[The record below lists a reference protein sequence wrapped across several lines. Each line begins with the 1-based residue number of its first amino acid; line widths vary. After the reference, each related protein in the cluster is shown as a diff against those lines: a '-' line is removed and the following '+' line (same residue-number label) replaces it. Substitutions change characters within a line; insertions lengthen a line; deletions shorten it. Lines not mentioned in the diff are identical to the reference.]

1 MISLNNMTM
10 RGRLMLVLAL
20 PLVGLLFFSANSI
33 LDKVRTST
41 AMRDLQSLVTLSVEF
56 AALAHE
62 LQVERGMTGGF
73 IGSKGQR
80 FATELPAQRA
90 ESDRRLV
97 AIKEALGDFDR
108 AAYPEVLG
116 QALDET
122 QRQLRELGSIRSAVS
137 SESISGTDA
146 TGYYTRTIDS
156 LLAIGRQGMLLSDDR
171 EVTRLAAAYSNLSHA
186 KERVGIERA
195 LLNVV
200 FAADRFT
207 ADMVTRFLSNAAG
220 QDVYFKEFEVA
231 ANAGQMAFFRQKVAG
246 HAVEEVDRMK
256 KVALE
261 GFDGRSLGMD
271 AGRWFEMITA
281 KIDLLKTVEDRLAAD
296 FSAAA
301 AMLQAK
307 AQHALYLFL
316 VLTAAALIATG
327 LLAFFIIRNILR
339 QLGGEPALAADIAG
353 RIAGGDLDVQVP
365 VRDGDS
371 SSLLAAMRSM
381 AEKLS
386 QIVGE
391 VRLVSDSVSS
401 SAQELA
407 SGNDNLSQRTQEQAS
422 ALEETA
428 SSMEEMTS
436 TVRQNADNARQAN
449 QLAVGARD
457 QAEQGGQVVSQAV
470 AAMNEIN
477 ASSRKIA
484 DIISVID
491 EIAFQTN
498 LLALNAAVEA
508 ARAGEQ
514 GRGFAVVAAEVRNLA
529 QRSAGAAKEIKDL
542 IQDSVEKVKTGSG
555 LVDES
560 GRTLTEIVGSV
571 KKVTDIVAEIAA
583 ASQEQS
589 AGIEQVNKAITQ
601 MDEVT
606 QQNAT
611 LVEEAAAASQSME
624 DQAQRMVEIMQ
635 FFRLGE
641 DDAVIQKP
649 AERAAKVDPAAPS
662 DHERSKIQVAQQR
675 VPARQSP
682 QPAFAGGDQWE
693 EF

>member
-10 RGRLMLVLAL
+10 RGRLLLVLAL
-20 PLVGLLFFSANSI
+20 PLVGLLFFSANSV
-33 LDKVRTST
+33 LDKARTST
-41 AMRDLQSLVTLSVEF
+41 AMRDLQALVSLSVEF

-73 IGSKGQR
+73 LGSKGQR
-80 FATELPAQRA
+80 YATELPAQRA
-90 ESDRRLV
+90 ESDRRLT
-97 AIKEALGDFDR
+97 ALKEALQGFDR
-108 AAYPEVLG
+108 TAYPAVLG
-116 QALDET
+116 QALDEA
-122 QRQLRELGSIRSAVS
+122 QRHLGDLGSIRGAVGS
-137 SESISGTDA
+137 QSISGTDA
-146 TGYYTRTIDS
+146 TGYYTRTIGS
-156 LLAIGRQGMLLSDDR
+156 LLATGRQGMLLSDDH
-171 EVTRLAAAYSNLSHA
+171 EVTRLAASYSNLSHA
-186 KERVGIERA
+186 KEYVGIERA

-200 FAADRFT
+200 FATDRFST
-207 ADMVTRFLSNAAG
+207 DMVARFLSNAAAA
-220 QDVYFKEFEVA
+220 DMYFKEFETA
-231 ANAGQMAFFRQKVAG
+231 ANDGQLAFFRQKVAG
-246 HAVEEVDRMK
+246 HAVEEADRMK
-256 KVALE
+256 KAALE
-261 GFDGRSLGMD
+261 GIDGRSLGVD
-271 AGRWFEMITA
+271 AGRWFEMITD

-296 FSAAA
+296 FSTAAA
-301 AMLQAK
+301 RLHAT
-307 AQHALYLFL
+307 AQNTLYLFL
-316 VLTAAALIATG
+316 VLTLAALIATG
-327 LLAFFIIRNILR
+327 LLAFYTIRNILR
-339 QLGGEPALAADIAG
+339 QLGGEPALAAAIAG

-381 AEKLS
+381 AERLA
-386 QIVGE
+386 QIVGDI
-391 VRLVSDSVSS
+391 RSASDSVSS

-449 QLAVGARD
+449 QLAVGARS
-457 QAEQGGQVVSQAV
+457 QAEQGGQVVTQAV

-477 ASSRKIA
+477 ASSRRIA
-484 DIISVID
+484 DIIGVID

-542 IQDSVEKVKTGSG
+542 IQDSVEKVRAGSG

-560 GRTLTEIVGSV
+560 GKTLTEIVDSV

-589 AGIEQVNKAITQ
+589 VGIEQVNKAVTQ

-606 QQNAT
+606 QQNAA
-611 LVEEAAAASQSME
+611 LVEEAAAASRSME
-624 DQAQRMVEIMQ
+624 DQAHRMVEIMQ
-635 FFRLGE
+635 FFRTGGGTVQAARLTPAP
-641 DDAVIQKP
+641 AVRESGSP
-649 AERAAKVDPAAPS
+649 
-662 DHERSKIQVAQQR
+662 QVTPQTR
-675 VPARQSP
+675 VPAEPVARRV
-682 QPAFAGGDQWE
+682 QPASPPADEWE

>member
-10 RGRLMLVLAL
+10 RGRLLLVLAL
-20 PLVGLLFFSANSI
+20 PLVGLLFFSANSV
-33 LDKVRTST
+33 LDKARTST
-41 AMRDLQSLVTLSVEF
+41 AMRNLEALVELSVQY
-56 AALAHE
+56 AAVAHE
-62 LQVERGMTGGF
+62 LQIERGMTGGF
-73 IGSKGQR
+73 LGSKGQR
-80 FATELPAQRA
+80 FAAELPAQRA
-90 ESDRRLV
+90 ETDRRL
-97 AIKEALGDFDR
+97 AALKTALQGFDR
-108 AAYPEVLG
+108 SAYPAVLG
-116 QALDET
+116 HALDET
-122 QRQLRELGSIRSAVS
+122 QRNLGELGSIRGAVGS
-137 SESISGTDA
+137 QSISGADA
-146 TGYYTRTIDS
+146 TGYYSRTIGS
-156 LLAIGRQGMLLSDDR
+156 LLAVGRQGMLLSDDR

-186 KERVGIERA
+186 KEHVGIERA

-200 FAADRFT
+200 FATDRFGT
-207 ADMVTRFLSNAAG
+207 EMVARFLANAAAE
-220 QDVYFKEFEVA
+220 DVYFREFAVA
-231 ANAGQMAFFRQKVAG
+231 ASDAQMTFFRQKLTG
-246 HAVEEVDRMK
+246 RAVEEADRMK
-256 KVALE
+256 KVAMQ
-261 GFDGRSLGMD
+261 GIDGRSLGVD
-271 AGRWFEMITA
+271 AGHWFEMITA
-281 KIDLLKTVEDRLAAD
+281 KIDLLKEVEDRLAGD

-301 AMLQAK
+301 AALRSA
-307 AQHALYLFL
+307 AQNALYLFL
-316 VLTAAALIATG
+316 TLTVVALVATA
-327 LLAFFIIRNILR
+327 LLAFYTIRNILR

-353 RIAGGDLDVQVP
+353 RIAGGDLDVHVP

-371 SSLLAAMRSM
+371 NSLLAAMRSM
-381 AEKLS
+381 AERLS

-391 VRLVSDSVSS
+391 VRSASDSVSS

-436 TVRQNADNARQAN
+436 TVKQNADNARQAN
-449 QLAVGARD
+449 QLAAGART
-457 QAEQGGQVVSQAV
+457 QAEQGGQVVTQAV

-477 ASSRKIA
+477 ASSRRIA
-484 DIISVID
+484 DIIGVID

-542 IQDSVEKVKTGSG
+542 IQDSVEKVKTGSE

-560 GRTLTEIVGSV
+560 GKTLTEIVDSV

-606 QQNAT
+606 QQNAA
-611 LVEEAAAASQSME
+611 LVEEAAAASRSME
-624 DQAQRMVEIMQ
+624 DQANRMVEIMR
-635 FFRLGE
+635 FFRTGT
-641 DDAVIQKP
+641 AQ
-649 AERAAKVDPAAPS
+649 AARLAPAAPAARES
-662 DHERSKIQVAQQR
+662 GRPKEARETR
-675 VPARQSP
+675 PPAPTSVRRT
-682 QPAFAGGDQWE
+682 QPAAAAVAAADEWE